1 MEFLFLIIISVIAL
15 CIMTIIFEINFKKM
29 KKVGM
34 DESLNKLAKKYA
46 DNLQICK
53 SILKKIGNETVSIEE
68 NINSDTTMY
77 IALTNKITIG
87 DTKNSFTRIQT
98 MAHECIHSIQPRRML
113 MFNFL
118 YSNFYIF
125 YFIIV
130 IIMLVIKRLNN
141 ELLFLNV
148 FLILSLIYYAIRI
161 YLENEAMFK
170 AKYLA
175 KEYMQEQNISTNQ
188 EIEQIV
194 NGFENVNKLGIK
206 SVNYSFL
213 LQILLKVII
222 FSIVALIF

>member
-1 MEFLFLIIISVIAL
+1 
-15 CIMTIIFEINFKKM
+15 
-29 KKVGM
+29 M
-34 DESLNKLAKKYA
+34 DESLNKLAKKYP

-68 NINSDTTMY
+68 NKNSDTTMY

-118 YSNFYIF
+118 YSNFYIL

-175 KEYMQEQNISTNQ
+175 KEYIQEQNISTNQ

-194 NGFENVNKLGIK
+194 NGFENLNKLGIK
-206 SVNYSFL
+206 AVNYSFL